1 VPIAP
6 LTLPEDVE
14 SLRAL
19 VLSQHEVIGEK
30 ERALA
35 QRDQEIRQLAEYVR
49 LLKHQHFG
57 RTSEKAAVL
66 AQLGLFNEAELA
78 VDAEEKAEAP
88 AIEIAA
94 HTRTPRGRKP
104 LPAWIPRVEVLHDIA
119 ESEKTCP
126 HDGTRLARI
135 GEDTCEQLELV
146 PAELRVVRHVRPKYA
161 CPSCHAG
168 VHAAPLPP
176 QPIPKSLASPGLLAH
191 VAVSKYADA
200 LPLYRQETMLARI
213 GIELPRAT
221 LAHWMV
227 KAGEL
232 VEPLVNLLREDLLAT
247 GFVQSDETPFQVLK
261 EPGKRATSL
270 SYLWVLRGNARDG
283 PLLLYE
289 YDPSRSGKVP
299 LRLLDGFMGVLQSDG
314 YAGYDEVGSRPG
326 VVHVGCWVH
335 ARRKFDEAVKSLR
348 ANERKATSAKETVA
362 LQALRQIAALYA
374 IERPLAEATP
384 EERLRVRQERSR
396 PVIDGLRSWL
406 TDALPRVAPQ
416 TLTGKA
422 LAYLDHQ
429 WPKLARVLD
438 DGRVPLDTNAVEN
451 AIRPF
456 VVGRKNWLFAD
467 TVRGAEASANLYS
480 LIQTAK
486 ANGLEPTAY
495 LRHVF
500 TALPGA
506 TTLAEIEPLLPHR
519 IDRAVLVDPRR
530 PQG

>member
-1 VPIAP
+1 
-6 LTLPEDVE
+6 
-14 SLRAL
+14 
-19 VLSQHEVIGEK
+19 
-30 ERALA
+30 
-35 QRDQEIRQLAEYVR
+35 
-49 LLKHQHFG
+49 
-57 RTSEKAAVL
+57 
-66 AQLGLFNEAELA
+66 
-78 VDAEEKAEAP
+78 
-88 AIEIAA
+88 
-94 HTRTPRGRKP
+94 
-104 LPAWIPRVEVLHDIA
+104 
-119 ESEKTCP
+119 
-126 HDGTRLARI
+126 
-135 GEDTCEQLELV
+135 
-146 PAELRVVRHVRPKYA
+146 
-161 CPSCHAG
+161 
-168 VHAAPLPP
+168 
-176 QPIPKSLASPGLLAH
+176 
-191 VAVSKYADA
+191 
-200 LPLYRQETMLARI
+200 
-213 GIELPRAT
+213 
-221 LAHWMV
+221 MV

-232 VEPLVNLLREDLLAT
+232 VQPLVNLLREDLLAT

-261 EPGKRATSL
+261 EPGKRATSR
-270 SYLWVLRGNARDG
+270 SYLWALRGGTRDQ
-283 PLLLYE
+283 PLFLYE

-299 LRLLDGFMGVLQSDG
+299 LRLLDGFAGVLQTDG

-326 VVHVGCWVH
+326 VLHVGCWVH

-348 ANERKATSAKETVA
+348 ANERKATSAKETLA

-374 IERPLAEATP
+374 IERTIAEATP

-396 PVIDGLRSWL
+396 PVIDGLRDWL

-429 WPKLARVLD
+429 WPNLVRVLD

-500 TALPGA
+500 TALPCA

-519 IDRAVLVDPRR
+519 IDRAVLADPRR